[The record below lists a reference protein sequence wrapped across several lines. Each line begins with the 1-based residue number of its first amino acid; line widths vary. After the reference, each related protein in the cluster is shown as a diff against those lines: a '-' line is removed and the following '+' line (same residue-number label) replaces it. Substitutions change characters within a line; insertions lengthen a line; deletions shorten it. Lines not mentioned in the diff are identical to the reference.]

1 LPHSAWHRV
10 DWGTTVRDALKLS
23 LVTALLGGVV
33 YASAEFTDITQMATQ
48 LLQQAINLLHRMS

>member
-1 LPHSAWHRV
+1 M
-10 DWGTTVRDALKLS
+10 RDALKLS